1 MAESDRRTV
10 IADAAIRLLAEDGAR
25 GLTHRAVDEAARL
38 PAGST
43 SYYCR
48 KRIDLLALAVK
59 RFTELEHRRLVDYAK
74 ALSGPMSVQKI
85 AKVVAAQM
93 LRWVRTQ
100 NRPMLTARLEL
111 FLTAAR
117 EPELRAIVE
126 KQRDSFEE
134 TLRGALMLA
143 GAPEPAVAARALI
156 ALMEGM
162 LLDALRT
169 GSAVLNATELKATV
183 RAILDRRLT

>member
-25 GLTHRAVDEAARL
+25 GLTHRAVDEVARL

-85 AKVVAAQM
+85 ANVVAAQM

-111 FLTAAR
+111 FLTASR
-117 EPELRAIVE
+117 EPELRTIVE

-134 TLRGALMLA
+134 TIRRALMLA
-143 GAPEPAVAARALI
+143 GAPDPAVAARALI

-169 GSAVLNATELKATV
+169 GSAVLNATELKGTV

>member
-1 MAESDRRTV
+1 MAASDRLTV

-85 AKVVAAQM
+85 ANVVAAQM

-111 FLTAAR
+111 FLTASR

-134 TLRGALMLA
+134 TMRRALVLA
-143 GAPEPAVAARALI
+143 GAPDPAVAARALI

>member
-1 MAESDRRTV
+1 MAELDRRTV
-10 IADAAIRLLAEDGAR
+10 IADTAIRLLAADGAR
-25 GLTHRAVDEAARL
+25 GLTHRAVDEVARL

-59 RFTELEHRRLVDYAK
+59 RFTELEHRRLVAYAK

-85 AKVVAAQM
+85 ANVVAGQM

-100 NRPMLTARLEL
+100 NRPMLTARFEL
-111 FLTAAR
+111 FLTASR
-117 EPELRAIVE
+117 EPELRSIVE
-126 KQRDSFEE
+126 KQRDNFEE
-134 TLRGALMLA
+134 TLRGALTLA
-143 GAPEPAVAARALI
+143 GAPDPSVAARALI
-156 ALMEGM
+156 ALMEGI

-169 GSAVLNATELKATV
+169 GNAVLSASELKATV
-183 RAILDRRLT
+183 RAILGRSME

>member
-1 MAESDRRTV
+1 MAESDRQTV
-10 IADAAIRLLAEDGAR
+10 IADAAIRLLAEHGAR
-25 GLTHRAVDEAARL
+25 GLTHRAVDEAAGL

-59 RFTELEHRRLVDYAK
+59 RFTALEHRRLVDYAK
-74 ALSGPMSVQKI
+74 ALSGPMSVHKI
-85 AKVVAAQM
+85 ANVVAAQM

-111 FLTAAR
+111 FLTASR

-134 TLRGALMLA
+134 TMHKALMLA
-143 GAPEPAVAARALI
+143 GAPEPAVASRALI

-183 RAILDRRLT
+183 RAILDRRFT